1 MSSAFCVRCI
11 FAVIWFVL
19 AMGLAGCGGGSSGNG
34 VTVPADD
41 GAVLLP
47 EDDASGESPDA
58 GGDDS
63 QDGGSQSGDEVSNPD
78 DGDTGDDTGDDST
91 GDGDG
96 SNGEGGGSEQPDVGD
111 ADTYLTFEAPLTNPV
126 RLSPSGQRLFV
137 VNPSAHR
144 LSVFSLE
151 SPANPVRIA
160 EIPVGMGP
168 VSVWPV
174 NDDEAWVVNFVSGT
188 VSIVSVSRA
197 AVVETFDAGVEPADL
212 VITGSTPRVF
222 ISESRRNAM
231 RIYDPSTRALL
242 MTVPLQGESPRSL
255 AVANDGEGVF
265 VAFALGGNGTTI
277 MPVRK
282 NPPAPENSMV
292 IEGLPPAPEVGL
304 IIDALDSTL
313 NGFMNYTVLAND
325 IALLDPV
332 AEEIHYFERAGT
344 VNFHL
349 AVHPISGDAF
359 LANTEAHNLRFFTP
373 ELRGQFVSNRITRIS
388 HEDPGVQVLP
398 IDVHSDVAAAEDPL
412 LALAQPTAIA
422 IESGGG
428 RLWVAAFGS
437 DRVATMTPA
446 GEIIDRIDM
455 RWNGVPGM
463 RGPRALALS
472 TDEHFLYVLNRV
484 SSTLAVIGTED
495 GAVLSEQ
502 PLGSSDPEPD
512 YVRSGRQF
520 LYDARLSGNGRS
532 SCASCHVDGDT
543 DNLAW
548 NLGNPEQP
556 MRYVEDPDS
565 GELLPIHPLKGP
577 LVTQSLTGLRGQRAF
592 HWQGDLPTLS
602 SFNGLFDSLMGGDML
617 SGSDMEKLT
626 RFIASLSVLPNPNLE
641 LDGGYATLL
650 YGADPAVGASRFVSQ
665 GCAACHTEPGRDQEH
680 RYIQRPNGSNMMVA
694 SIRRFYRKAG
704 YRNGAGDVSTIGFGV
719 LKDGQDAATVEAV
732 FDQDLFAFL
741 MSWDTGVAPTV
752 GHQFTVPAGGTIT
765 ISLQTRWD
773 ALESGAFAGANG
785 ILVHGESS
793 GVTEGLVFSVDSQ
806 LYQSCQ
812 DPERWL
818 SRNDLVLRASE
829 AGATLTVMGTHPG
842 AASCGHFAGLGTW

>member
-1 MSSAFCVRCI
+1 MRPICRTRVAF
-11 FAVIWFVL
+11 L
-19 AMGLAGCGGGSSGNG
+19 AFLLALTIGVAGCGGGGSPD
-34 VTVPADD
+34 VLTTPEDEIE
-41 GAVLLP
+41 LLP
-47 EDDASGESPDA
+47 DDDAPDDPPGEGGE
-58 GGDDS
+58 GGDGG
-63 QDGGSQSGDEVSNPD
+63 DGGSDHGDDDTPNPG
-78 DGDTGDDTGDDST
+78 GDTGDGADD
-91 GDGDG
+91 D
-96 SNGEGGGSEQPDVGD
+96 GGSDGVEPDQPDSGN
-111 ADTYLTFEAPLTNPV
+111 ADTYLTFEVPLTNPI
-126 RLSPSGQRLFV
+126 RLSPGGQRLFV
-137 VNPSAHR
+137 VNSSAHR

-151 SPANPVRIA
+151 SPENPVRIA

-304 IIDALDSTL
+304 IIDASDSTL

-373 ELRGQFVSNRITRIS
+373 ELRGQFVSNRISRIS

-548 NLGNPEQP
+548 NLGNPEAP
-556 MRYVEDPDS
+556 MRYIEDPDS
-565 GELLPIHPLKGP
+565 GEMLPIHPLKGP
-577 LVTQSLTGLRGQRAF
+577 LVTQPLTGLRGQRAF

-602 SFNGLFDSLMGGDML
+602 SFNALFDSLMGGDTL
-617 SGSDMEKLT
+617 SAADIEKLA

-641 LDGGYATLL
+641 LDGAYAASL
-650 YGADPAVGASRFVSQ
+650 YGSDPAIGANRFVSQ
-665 GCAACHTEPGRDQEH
+665 GCAACHTGPEQPQEH
-680 RYIQRPNGSNMMVA
+680 RYIQRPNGSTMMVA
-694 SIRRFYRKAG
+694 SIRRFYRKSG
-704 YRNGAGDVSTIGFGV
+704 YRNGPGDVSTIGFGV

-732 FDQDLFAFL
+732 FDPDLFAFL

-752 GHQFTVPAGGTIT
+752 GHQFTLPAGDGMSSSI
-765 ISLQTRWD
+765 QARWD
-773 ALESGAFAGANG
+773 ALESRSLAGANG
-785 ILVHGESS
+785 ILVHGESG
-793 GVTEGLVFSVDSQ
+793 GVLEGLVFSVESR

-812 DPERWL
+812 DPDRWL
-818 SRNDLVLRASE
+818 SRNDLVSLVSE
-829 AGATLTVMGTHPG
+829 ADFTLTVMGTHPG